1 MFDNAVKPH
10 PVTNGVQLDGK
21 PLYVFNLEMTEFID
35 FPFKPQE
42 IQRWLPLSTLV
53 SQSVNMAFNFKF

>member
-1 MFDNAVKPH
+1 MFDNSVKPH
-10 PVTNGVQLDGK
+10 PETNGVQLDGK
-21 PLYVFNLEMTEFID
+21 PLYAFNLEMTDFID

-53 SQSVNMAFNFKF
+53 SHSVKQAEYAW